1 MRKSDLPEG
10 HFSSQMLTN
19 GLVFRQFSRVKC
31 NAFRGESSNSGR
43 GMASFGRGIYST
55 TNRFRAKEYGVVR
68 RVEIEELPF
77 KPLRFKDT
85 LWYQQWEYDLNQKYG
100 RAWVTANGYA
110 EGIIRKLGFDGVTV
124 GTGRDMII
132 CKYTDVR

>member
-10 HFSSQMLTN
+10 YFSNQMLMN

-31 NAFRGESSNSGR
+31 NAFRGESSNSGQ
-43 GMASFGRGIYST
+43 GMAFFGVGIYST
-55 TNRFRAKEYGVVR
+55 TNRSYAKKFGVVR
-68 RVEIEELPF
+68 RVEVEELPF
-77 KPLRFKDT
+77 NPLRFKDT
-85 LWYQQWEYDLNQKYG
+85 LWFQQWEHDLRSKFG
-100 RAWVTANGYA
+100 KDWLAANGYA
-110 EGIIRKLGFDGVTV
+110 EGVIRKLGFDGVTI